1 MGIKAIN
8 AALPS
13 LIKTNIEKEAYDFYV
28 AECLRIITEN
38 TAKLCKDGK
47 FINVKFFDI
56 IKKHEPR
63 KEKTGEEVL
72 VELTQKYGL
81 KLV

>member
-13 LIKTNIEKEAYDFYV
+13 LIKTNIEKEAYDFYI

-56 IKKHEPR
+56 VKKHEPR